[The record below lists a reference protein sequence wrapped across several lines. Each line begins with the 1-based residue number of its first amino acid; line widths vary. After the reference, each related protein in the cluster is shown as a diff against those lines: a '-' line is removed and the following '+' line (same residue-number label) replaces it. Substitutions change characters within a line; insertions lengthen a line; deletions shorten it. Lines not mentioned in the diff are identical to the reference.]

1 MQGENLQ
8 QVRLNRPVIQAD
20 ALASPGGRGPGRAEI
35 LHDPPIKKEAPFG
48 RFFRFCCIYLL
59 FKSTMHL
66 AYKIVIKPGLY
77 RYEIQPAQRTRSD
90 RKDAKS
96 VIHDTLGPLRPW
108 SGTLSSS
115 DRVPCALNSFITV
128 RFSRMM
134 VCQQIGSFLWRFYYF
149 CDTACAS
156 LGDNLHL
163 CIHPHGFFFT
173 FATARLSQICITA

>member
-1 MQGENLQ
+1 MRQHHPEGE
-8 QVRLNRPVIQAD
+8 
-20 ALASPGGRGPGRAEI
+20 ALGRAEAI
-35 LHDPPIKKEAPFG
+35 LHDPPIKKRAPFG

-66 AYKIVIKPGLY
+66 AFKIVIKPGLY

-90 RKDAKS
+90 RKDSKS

-115 DRVPCALNSFITV
+115 DRVPCTLNSFITV

-134 VCQQIGSFLWRFYYF
+134 VCQQIGSFLWRFIISAILLVQVWVIT
-149 CDTACAS
+149 CISVSILTAFSSPSPLPGSPRYASPHSCAR
-156 LGDNLHL
+156 D
-163 CIHPHGFFFT
+163 
-173 FATARLSQICITA
+173 ARIASALLLL